1 MKVRKIIQFLSHPLF
16 KRLCIGVPLAFAAQF
31 ISTQYLG
38 AQYWIHLLVICL
50 LSGVVAMWIADYIFS
65 TQAERGAR
73 RKQVATLW
81 RESKLKLLYLG
92 LFVGLYVIFFSGS
105 VEPQEKAVVEI
116 YTWVKFFGFLMV
128 FIYPLMRSI
137 VGIGIQDLREGLA
150 PVMSRIVRQLV
161 AYTMALGVI
170 RKNGDDVFL
179 WVSGNP
185 QETYMVLTTVAILWV
200 IHYFSGSPS
209 ENEHRVASTAG
220 VAVSIRPR
228 PTERDQRFTA
238 AHEAGHALA
247 YAALGWLPAGTRAAV
262 NDAPDQNGVLGY
274 VTAIPLQDQLANQAL
289 AEWMMLV
296 LLAGKLGEKRV
307 MGESTLGAQN
317 DHVRWIELAKSYLS
331 IQYQGLFYPAPA
343 DKYEHEWNA
352 QRLEA
357 LQADQLHLLGELF
370 DLNGDVHKDLA
381 DALFEQRTLERDAL
395 YSFLQRVVL
404 PEGFPKPHGPF
415 ETLQAK
421 GPDEK

>member
-1 MKVRKIIQFLSHPLF
+1 MKESKFGQLLAHPLV
-16 KRLCIGVPLAFAAQF
+16 KRLSVGVPLAFTAQL
-31 ISTQYLG
+31 IITQLFS
-38 AQYWIHLLVICL
+38 AQYWLHTFVVCL
-50 LSGVVAMWIADYIFS
+50 LSGVVAMWIADYVFS
-65 TQAERGAR
+65 TKAGRGAR
-73 RKQVATLW
+73 RNQVVNLW
-81 RESKLKLLYLG
+81 RESKWKLLYLG
-92 LFVGLYVIFFSGS
+92 LFVGLYVLFFSGS
-105 VEPQEKAVVEI
+105 VEPQEEAVVEI
-116 YTWVKFFGFLMV
+116 YTWVKFVGFLMV
-128 FIYPLMRSI
+128 FIYPVMRSI
-137 VGIGIQDLREGLA
+137 VGLGIQDLREGLA
-150 PVMSRIVRQLV
+150 AVMTRIVRQLV
-161 AYTMALGVI
+161 AYTLVLGVI
-170 RKNGDDVFL
+170 RKNGDDIFL
-179 WVSGNP
+179 WVSTNP
-185 QETYMVLTTVAILWV
+185 QYTYAVLATVAILWM
-200 IHYFSGSPS
+200 IHYLSSSPS
-209 ENEHRVASTAG
+209 EHEYRVPRPAF
-220 VAVSIRPR
+220 VAVPIRPR

-274 VTAIPLQDQLANQAL
+274 VTAIPLQDQLANQSL

-296 LLAGKLGEKRV
+296 LLAGKMGEQRV

-317 DHVRWIELAKSYLS
+317 DHARWIELAKSYLS

-352 QRLEA
+352 DRLEA

-370 DLNGDVHKDLA
+370 DLNAEVHKELA
-381 DALFEQRTLERDAL
+381 DALFVQRTLERDAL
-395 YSFLQRVVL
+395 YSLLKRVVL